1 MTFCLTR
8 LAAIALLSLSFLAP
22 ATAAPLDEALPV
34 APYVKVGKLANG
46 LTYYI
51 QKNARPEKKLEL
63 RLVVKAGSILED
75 EDQLGLAHFTEHM
88 AFNGSTNFKRHE
100 LVSYLQSIGIKF
112 GADLNAYTGFDETVY
127 ILPIPTDK
135 RENIEKGFLVLQDW
149 AQGVQFNDADIESER
164 GIVLEE
170 LRLGK
175 GANDRMN
182 KLLLPRL
189 FNGSRY
195 AERLPIGKA
204 DVLRTFKPDAI
215 RRFYKDWY
223 RPDLMAVIAVG
234 DIDPGDAEK
243 LIQSHFGQLKNPDQP
258 RPRVYAEIPERN
270 KSDVLVLRD
279 REASGN
285 MLLIRYPVIPMREST
300 TLLGYRAD
308 LVEQLS
314 GMMLSAR
321 MAELAQRADPPFIQ
335 GGSGMS
341 KVARAYRS
349 FNVMAVL
356 GKGGAT
362 PAINALV
369 QENERARQFGFTA
382 SELERAKRTLLRNVE
397 RSYNEREKSDSGNYA
412 AEYLR
417 NFLEGEAIPGIENE
431 YRFAGQLLPG
441 VTLDEINAAVRKA
454 IPADEAKL
462 VVYMGVESPDMPA
475 PVPAELLAAVDAA
488 RKLTVT
494 AREEKVFGTRLMEQA
509 PKAGKIVSE
518 TANRQLGTSEL
529 VLGNGVRV
537 VLKPTDFRNDQVLL
551 GAVRLGGQ
559 SLFEDK
565 DIFNARYASGVMALM
580 GTMDYSP
587 LDLQK
592 ILAGRSVNAA
602 VSLSGISESLAGTA
616 GSADVE
622 TMLQLLNARLTQPRV
637 DPALFESFLAKQ
649 REVARN
655 SLTRPEAVFADT
667 VTATMFNNHPR
678 VPRAPRVEDFD
689 KVQLERI
696 VQIYRER
703 FGSAKDWT
711 FFVVGSFDIEKMKPL
726 IATYIASLP
735 AGDITTRFR
744 DPHVRPV
751 RGVVKKEVRRGHE
764 AKSNISITFT
774 GDAAYSQQEQVRL
787 QAMLEILNIKLTE
800 VLREQMGLI
809 YGGGSNGTL
818 SKLPYGN
825 YAITLSLPCGP
836 ENVDKVI
843 AAAFAEIRKLQ
854 AQGPEAGDLEKV
866 KQNWTNNHRRAM
878 RENGY
883 WLNYFQGAYL
893 NGIAPETILEY
904 GERVDAV
911 KAADIKTAATRYFD
925 FDNYVQV
932 VLYPEGPAL

>member
-1 MTFCLTR
+1 
-8 LAAIALLSLSFLAP
+8 
-22 ATAAPLDEALPV
+22 
-34 APYVKVGKLANG
+34 
-46 LTYYI
+46 
-51 QKNARPEKKLEL
+51 
-63 RLVVKAGSILED
+63 
-75 EDQLGLAHFTEHM
+75 
-88 AFNGSTNFKRHE
+88 
-100 LVSYLQSIGIKF
+100 
-112 GADLNAYTGFDETVY
+112 
-127 ILPIPTDK
+127 
-135 RENIEKGFLVLQDW
+135 
-149 AQGVQFNDADIESER
+149 
-164 GIVLEE
+164 VLEE

-182 KLLLPRL
+182 KLLLPRM

-204 DVLRTFKPDAI
+204 EVLRSFKPDAI
-215 RRFYKDWY
+215 RRFYREWY

-234 DIDPGDAEK
+234 DIEPADAEK
-243 LIQSHFGQLKNPDQP
+243 LIQQHFGQLKNPEQP
-258 RPRVYAEIPERN
+258 RPRIYAEIPERT

-285 MLLIRYPVIPMREST
+285 MLLIRYPIVPRTEST
-300 TLLGYRAD
+300 TLLGYRSD
-308 LVEQLS
+308 LIEQLS

-321 MAELAQRADPPFIQ
+321 MAELTQRADPPFIQ

-341 KVARAYRS
+341 KVVRGYRS
-349 FNVMAVL
+349 FNVTAML

-382 SELERAKRTLLRNVE
+382 SELERAKRSLLRNVE
-397 RSYNEREKSDSGNYA
+397 RDYNERDKSDSRMYA
-412 AEYLR
+412 SEYLR

-431 YRFAGQLLPG
+431 YRYASQLLPG
-441 VTLDEINAAVRKA
+441 ITLDEVNAAVRQA
-454 IPADEAKL
+454 IPAEDARL
-462 VVYMGVESPDMPA
+462 VVYMGVDSPDVPA

-488 RKLTVT
+488 RKATLS
-494 AREEKVFGTRLMEQA
+494 AREDKAYGTKLMEEP

-518 TANRQLGTSEL
+518 TLNRQLGTTEL

-559 SLFEDK
+559 SLFDDK
-565 DIFNARYASGVMALM
+565 DIFNARYTSAGMALM
-580 GTMDYSP
+580 GTMDYAP

-602 VSLSGISESLAGTA
+602 VSLSGISEALGGTS
-616 GSADVE
+616 GSADIE
-622 TMLQLLNARLTQPRV
+622 TMLQLLYARLVHPRI

-649 REVARN
+649 RDVAKN
-655 SLTRPEAVFADT
+655 SLARPEAVFADT
-667 VTATMFNNHPR
+667 VASTLFNNHPR

-689 KVQLERI
+689 KVQLER
-696 VQIYRER
+696 VVEIYRER
-703 FGSAKDWT
+703 FGSAKGWT
-711 FFVVGSFDIEKMKPL
+711 VFMVGSFDVEKVKPL

-735 AGDITTRFR
+735 ARDIVTSFR
-744 DPHVRPV
+744 DPGVRPV
-751 RGVVKKEVRRGHE
+751 RGVVKQEVRRGRE
-764 AKSNISITFT
+764 AKSNISITFA
-774 GDAAYSQQEQVRL
+774 GDAAYSQQEQVKL
-787 QAMLEILNIKLTE
+787 QAMLEVLNIKLTE

-809 YGGGSNGTL
+809 YGGGSQGTL

-836 ENVDKVI
+836 ENVEKVI

-866 KQNWTNNHRRAM
+866 KQNWNTNHRRSM

-883 WLNYFQGAYL
+883 WLNYLQGAYL
-893 NGIAPETILEY
+893 NGIAAETILQY

-911 KAADIKTAATRYFD
+911 KAADVKAAANRYFD
-925 FDNYVQV
+925 FENYVQV
-932 VLYPEGPAL
+932 VLYPEGPGL

>member
-1 MTFCLTR
+1 MTFVR
-8 LAAIALLSLSFLAP
+8 LVAIALLSLSFLAP
-22 ATAAPLDEALPV
+22 ARAAPLDETLPV

-51 QKNARPEKKLEL
+51 QKNGRPEKKLEL

-182 KLLLPRL
+182 KLLLPRM

-234 DIDPGDAEK
+234 DIEPADAEK
-243 LIQSHFGQLKNPDQP
+243 LIQQHFGQLKNPVQP
-258 RPRVYAEIPERN
+258 RPRIYAEIPERT

-285 MLLIRYPVIPMREST
+285 MLLIRYPIVPRTEST
-300 TLLGYRAD
+300 TLLGYRSD
-308 LVEQLS
+308 LIEQLS

-321 MAELAQRADPPFIQ
+321 MAELTQRADPPFIQ

-341 KVARAYRS
+341 KVVRGYRS
-349 FNVMAVL
+349 FNVTAML

-397 RSYNEREKSDSGNYA
+397 RAHNERDKSDSRMYA
-412 AEYLR
+412 SEYLR

-431 YRFAGQLLPG
+431 YRYASQLVPG
-441 VTLDEINAAVRKA
+441 ITLDEVNAAVRKA
-454 IPADEAKL
+454 IPAEDAKL
-462 VVYMGVESPDMPA
+462 VVYMGVDSPDVPA

-488 RKLTVT
+488 RKTTLT
-494 AREEKVFGTRLMEQA
+494 AREDKVYGTKLMEEP
-509 PKAGKIVSE
+509 PKPGKIVSE
-518 TANRQLGTSEL
+518 TVNQPLGTTEL
-529 VLGNGVRV
+529 LLGNGVHV

-559 SLFEDK
+559 SLFDDK
-565 DIFNARYASGVMALM
+565 DIFNARYASAAMALM
-580 GTMDYSP
+580 GTLDYSP

-602 VSLSGISESLAGTA
+602 VSLSGISEALGGTS
-616 GSADVE
+616 GSADIE
-622 TMLQLLNARLTQPRV
+622 TMLQLLYARLMHPRI

-649 REVARN
+649 RDVARN
-655 SLTRPEAVFADT
+655 SLARPEAVFADT
-667 VTATMFNNHPR
+667 VGATLFNNHPR
-678 VPRAPRVEDFD
+678 VPRAPRVDDFD
-689 KVQLERI
+689 KVQLDR
-696 VQIYRER
+696 VADIYRQR
-703 FGSAKDWT
+703 FGSAKGWT
-711 FFVVGSFDIEKMKPL
+711 LFLVGSFDVEKVKPL

-735 AGDITTRFR
+735 AGDIATTFR
-744 DPHVRPV
+744 DPGVRPV
-751 RGVVKKEVRRGHE
+751 RGVVKKEVRRGRE
-764 AKSNISITFT
+764 AKSNISITFA

-787 QAMLEILNIKLTE
+787 QAMLEVLNIKLTE

-809 YGGGSNGTL
+809 YGGGSQGTL

-836 ENVDKVI
+836 ENVEKVI

-866 KQNWTNNHRRAM
+866 KQNWTTNHRRSM

-893 NGIAPETILEY
+893 NGIAPETILQY

-911 KAADIKTAATRYFD
+911 KAADIKDAASRYFD
-925 FDNYVQV
+925 FENYVQV
-932 VLYPEGPAL
+932 VLYPEAPAP

>member
-1 MTFCLTR
+1 
-8 LAAIALLSLSFLAP
+8 
-22 ATAAPLDEALPV
+22 
-34 APYVKVGKLANG
+34 
-46 LTYYI
+46 
-51 QKNARPEKKLEL
+51 
-63 RLVVKAGSILED
+63 VVKAGSILED

-149 AQGVQFNDADIESER
+149 AQGVKFNDADIESER

-182 KLLLPRL
+182 KLLLPRM

-204 DVLRTFKPDAI
+204 EVLRSFKPDAI

-234 DIDPGDAEK
+234 DIEPADAEK
-243 LIQSHFGQLKNPDQP
+243 LIQQHFGQLRNPELP
-258 RPRVYAEIPERN
+258 RPRIYAEIPERT

-279 REASGN
+279 REASAN
-285 MLLIRYPVIPMREST
+285 MLLIRYPIVPQTEST
-300 TLLGYRAD
+300 TLLGYRSD
-308 LVEQLS
+308 LIEQLS

-321 MAELAQRADPPFIQ
+321 MAELTQRADPPFIQ
-335 GGSGMS
+335 GSSGMS
-341 KVARAYRS
+341 KVVRGYRS
-349 FNVMAVL
+349 FNVTAML

-382 SELERAKRTLLRNVE
+382 SELERAKRSLLRNVE
-397 RSYNEREKSDSGNYA
+397 RGYNERDKSDSRMYA
-412 AEYLR
+412 SEYLR

-431 YRFAGQLLPG
+431 YRYANQLLPG
-441 VTLDEINAAVRKA
+441 ITLDEVNAAVRKA
-454 IPADEAKL
+454 IPAEDAKL
-462 VVYMGVESPDMPA
+462 VVYMGVDSPEVPA

-488 RKLTVT
+488 RKTTLT
-494 AREEKVFGTRLMEQA
+494 AREDKAYGTKLMEEP

-518 TANRQLGTSEL
+518 TANKQLGTTEL
-529 VLGNGVRV
+529 LLGNGVRV

-559 SLFEDK
+559 SLFDDK
-565 DIFNARYASGVMALM
+565 DIFNARYTSAVMALM

-602 VSLSGISESLAGTA
+602 VSLSGISEALGGTS
-616 GSADVE
+616 GSADIE
-622 TMLQLLNARLTQPRV
+622 TMLQLLYARLMHPRV
-637 DPALFESFLAKQ
+637 DAALFESFLAKQ
-649 REVARN
+649 RDVAKN
-655 SLTRPEAVFADT
+655 SLARPEAVFADT
-667 VTATMFNNHPR
+667 VAATLFNNHPR

-689 KVQLERI
+689 KVQLDRVVE
-696 VQIYRER
+696 IYRER
-703 FGSAKDWT
+703 FGSGKDWT
-711 FFVVGSFDIEKMKPL
+711 VFMVGSFDVEKVKPL
-726 IATYIASLP
+726 IATYIGSLP
-735 AGDITTRFR
+735 AGDIVTAFR
-744 DPHVRPV
+744 DPGVRPV
-751 RGVVKKEVRRGHE
+751 RGVVKKEVRRGRE
-764 AKSNISITFT
+764 AKSNISITFA
-774 GDAAYSQQEQVRL
+774 GDAAYSQQEQVKL
-787 QAMLEILNIKLTE
+787 QAMLEVLNIKLTE

-809 YGGGSNGTL
+809 YGGGSQGTL

-836 ENVDKVI
+836 ENVEKVI

-866 KQNWTNNHRRAM
+866 KQNWNTNHRRSM

-893 NGIAPETILEY
+893 NGIAPETILQY

-911 KAADIKTAATRYFD
+911 KAADIKAAAGRYFD
-925 FDNYVQV
+925 FENYVQV
-932 VLYPEGPAL
+932 VLYPETQP

>member
-1 MTFCLTR
+1 M
-8 LAAIALLSLSFLAP
+8 
-22 ATAAPLDEALPV
+22 
-34 APYVKVGKLANG
+34 
-46 LTYYI
+46 
-51 QKNARPEKKLEL
+51 
-63 RLVVKAGSILED
+63 VKAGSILED
-75 EDQLGLAHFTEHM
+75 DDQLGLAHFTEHM

-204 DVLRTFKPDAI
+204 EVLRTFKPDAI

-234 DIDPGDAEK
+234 DIEPADAEK
-243 LIQSHFGQLKNPDQP
+243 LIRQHFGQLRNPEQP
-258 RPRVYAEIPERN
+258 RARIYAEIPERS

-285 MLLIRYPVIPMREST
+285 MLLIRYPVLPRTEST

-308 LVEQLS
+308 LIEQLS

-335 GGSGMS
+335 GSSGTS
-341 KVARAYRS
+341 KVVRGYRS
-349 FNVMAVL
+349 FNVTAML

-382 SELERAKRTLLRNVE
+382 SELERAKRSLLRNVE
-397 RSYNEREKSDSGNYA
+397 RGYNERDKSDSRMFA
-412 AEYLR
+412 SEYLR
-417 NFLEGEAIPGIENE
+417 NFLEGEAIPGIEHE
-431 YRFAGQLLPG
+431 YRYANQLLPG
-441 VTLDEINAAVRKA
+441 ITLEEVNTAVRKA
-454 IPADEAKL
+454 IPAEDAKL
-462 VVYMGVESPDMPA
+462 VVYMGVDSPDMPA
-475 PVPAELLAAVDAA
+475 PVPAELLAAVDTA
-488 RKLTVT
+488 RKATVT
-494 AREEKVFGTRLMEQA
+494 AREDKVYGTKLMEEP
-509 PKAGKIVSE
+509 PKAGRIVSE
-518 TANRQLGTSEL
+518 TSNPQLGTTEL

-559 SLFEDK
+559 SLFDDK
-565 DIFNARYASGVMALM
+565 DIFNARYTSSVMALM
-580 GTMDYSP
+580 GTMDYTP

-602 VSLSGISESLAGTA
+602 VSLSGISEALGGTS
-616 GSADVE
+616 GSADIE
-622 TMLQLLNARLTQPRV
+622 TMLQLLYARLMHPRA
-637 DPALFESFLAKQ
+637 DPSLFESFLAKQ
-649 REVARN
+649 RDVAKN
-655 SLTRPEAVFADT
+655 SLMRPEAVFADA
-667 VTATMFNNHPR
+667 VAATLFINHPR
-678 VPRAPRVEDFD
+678 VPRAPRLEDFD
-689 KVQLERI
+689 KVQLDRI
-696 VQIYRER
+696 VQIYRQR
-703 FGSAKDWT
+703 FGSARDWT
-711 FFVVGSFDIEKMKPL
+711 VFMVGSFDVEKVKPL
-726 IATYIASLP
+726 IATYLASLP
-735 AGDITTRFR
+735 AGDIATTFR
-744 DPHVRPV
+744 DPGVRPV
-751 RGVVKKEVRRGHE
+751 RGVVKKEVHRGRE
-764 AKSNISITFT
+764 AKSNISITFS
-774 GDAAYSQQEQVRL
+774 GDAPYSQQEQVKL
-787 QAMLEILNIKLTE
+787 QAMLEVLNIKLTE

-809 YGGGSNGTL
+809 YGGGSQGTL

-836 ENVDKVI
+836 ENVEKVI

-854 AQGPEAGDLEKV
+854 GQGPEAGDLEKV
-866 KQNWTNNHRRAM
+866 KQNWNTNHRRSM

-893 NGIAPETILEY
+893 NGIAPETILQY

-911 KAADIKTAATRYFD
+911 KAADVKAAAARYFD
-925 FDNYVQV
+925 FENYVQV
-932 VLYPEGPAL
+932 VLYPEAQP

>member
-1 MTFCLTR
+1 M
-8 LAAIALLSLSFLAP
+8 
-22 ATAAPLDEALPV
+22 
-34 APYVKVGKLANG
+34 
-46 LTYYI
+46 
-51 QKNARPEKKLEL
+51 
-63 RLVVKAGSILED
+63 VKAGSILED

-149 AQGVQFNDADIESER
+149 AQGVKFSDADIESER

-182 KLLLPRL
+182 KLLLPRV

-204 DVLRTFKPDAI
+204 EVLRSFKPDAI

-234 DIDPGDAEK
+234 DIEPADAEK
-243 LIQSHFGQLKNPDQP
+243 LIQQHFGQLRNPEQP
-258 RPRVYAEIPERN
+258 RPRIYAEIPERT

-285 MLLIRYPVIPMREST
+285 MLLIRYPVVPQTEST
-300 TLLGYRAD
+300 TLLGYRSD
-308 LVEQLS
+308 LIEQLS

-321 MAELAQRADPPFIQ
+321 MAELTQRADPPFIQ
-335 GGSGMS
+335 GSSGMN
-341 KVARAYRS
+341 KVVRGYRS
-349 FNVMAVL
+349 FNVTAML

-382 SELERAKRTLLRNVE
+382 SELERAKRSLLRNVE
-397 RSYNEREKSDSGNYA
+397 RGYNERDKSDSRMYA
-412 AEYLR
+412 SEYLR

-431 YRFAGQLLPG
+431 YRYANQLLPG
-441 VTLDEINAAVRKA
+441 ITLDEVNAAVRKA
-454 IPADEAKL
+454 IPAEDAKL
-462 VVYMGVESPDMPA
+462 VVYMGVDSPDVPA
-475 PVPAELLAAVDAA
+475 PVPAELLAAVDTA
-488 RKLTVT
+488 RKTTLT
-494 AREEKVFGTRLMEQA
+494 AREDKAYGTKLMEEP

-518 TANRQLGTSEL
+518 TANKQLGTTEL
-529 VLGNGVRV
+529 LLGNGVRV

-559 SLFEDK
+559 SLFDDK
-565 DIFNARYASGVMALM
+565 DIFNARYTSAVMALM
-580 GTMDYSP
+580 GTMDYAP

-602 VSLSGISESLAGTA
+602 VSLSGISEALGGTS
-616 GSADVE
+616 GSADIE
-622 TMLQLLNARLTQPRV
+622 TMLQLLYARLMHPRV
-637 DPALFESFLAKQ
+637 DTALFESFLAKQ
-649 REVARN
+649 RDVAKN
-655 SLTRPEAVFADT
+655 SLARPEAVFADT
-667 VTATMFNNHPR
+667 VASTLFNNHPR

-689 KVQLERI
+689 KVQLARVVE
-696 VQIYRER
+696 IYRER
-703 FGSAKDWT
+703 FGSGKDWT
-711 FFVVGSFDIEKMKPL
+711 VFMVGSFDVEKVKPL
-726 IATYIASLP
+726 VATYIASLP
-735 AGDITTRFR
+735 AGDIVTAFR
-744 DPHVRPV
+744 DPGVRPV
-751 RGVVKKEVRRGHE
+751 RGVVKKEVHRGRE
-764 AKSNISITFT
+764 AKSNISVTFA
-774 GDAAYSQQEQVRL
+774 GDAAYSQQEQVKL
-787 QAMLEILNIKLTE
+787 QAMLEVLNIKLTE

-809 YGGGSNGTL
+809 YGGGSQGTL

-836 ENVDKVI
+836 ENVEKVI

-854 AQGPEAGDLEKV
+854 TQGPEAGDLEKV
-866 KQNWTNNHRRAM
+866 KQNWNTNHRRSM

-893 NGIAPETILEY
+893 NGIAPETILQY

-911 KAADIKTAATRYFD
+911 KAADIKAAASRYFD
-925 FDNYVQV
+925 FENYVQV
-932 VLYPEGPAL
+932 VLYPETQP